1 MKHVGILGHSWE
13 GASLCWREVCQH
25 SNRLGHPAHPDVTMD
40 CISFEHCMPAWERG
54 DYEAVRAMLA
64 TSVDRLA
71 RAGCDFFVCPDNTAH
86 LALEAPGD
94 PLTIPGLHLIDIVA
108 DAAQRAGHRR
118 VGILGTRFTTIRTW
132 YTRRS
137 STNWCTASS
146 GTRPGRPSW
155 TSSAD
160 SRSPGATRS
169 RWCAPRS
176 HFWSPRTTR
185 RCRYW
190 TRHDCPGRR
199 PSRWHSEPATCRP
212 GAADSSGDNRQVATA
227 GRSIEHMV
235 LFYEIALV
243 IASVLIA
250 WFAVYVL
257 YRLVTDEST
266 SRH

>member
-71 RAGCDFFVCPDNTAH
+71 WAGCDFFVCPDNTAH

-118 VGILGTRFTTIRTW
+118 VGISGNAVHDDQDLVHAAIFDELVHGIFRDETRTSFVDLIGRLADSGCDAVALVCTEIPLLVSPADSPLPVLDSTRLSGQAALEVALGTRDLPTW
-132 YTRRS
+132 RGGQFR
-137 STNWCTASS
+137 
-146 GTRPGRPSW
+146 
-155 TSSAD
+155 
-160 SRSPGATRS
+160 
-169 RWCAPRS
+169 
-176 HFWSPRTTR
+176 
-185 RCRYW
+185 
-190 TRHDCPGRR
+190 
-199 PSRWHSEPATCRP
+199 
-212 GAADSSGDNRQVATA
+212 
-227 GRSIEHMV
+227 
-235 LFYEIALV
+235 
-243 IASVLIA
+243 
-250 WFAVYVL
+250 
-257 YRLVTDEST
+257 
-266 SRH
+266 

>member
-54 DYEAVRAMLA
+54 DYEAVRAVLA

-118 VGILGTRFTTIRTW
+118 VGILGTRFTMHGPLYPRELAARGIEAVIPTGGDQNLVHAAIFDELVHGIFRDETRT
-132 YTRRS
+132 S
-137 STNWCTASS
+137 FVDLI
-146 GTRPGRPSW
+146 GRL
-155 TSSAD
+155 AD
-160 SRSPGATRS
+160 SGCDA
-169 RWCAPRS
+169 
-176 HFWSPRTTR
+176 
-185 RCRYW
+185 
-190 TRHDCPGRR
+190 
-199 PSRWHSEPATCRP
+199 
-212 GAADSSGDNRQVATA
+212 V
-227 GRSIEHMV
+227 
-235 LFYEIALV
+235 ALV
-243 IASVLIA
+243 CTEIPLLVSPDDSPLPVLDST
-250 WFAVYVL
+250 
-257 YRLVTDEST
+257 RLSGQAALEAALGPRDLPTW
-266 SRH
+266 RGGQFRR